1 MTFLSCSSNCIHVD
15 EDSNHPKE
23 WTLTPGQ
30 QQTVTLLFV
39 PEEPSVL
46 YHGEVMFQNVTD
58 LNKSTTNNQQKK
70 DESSDVLIVN
80 ARGYG
85 GSSNLIIT
93 THLEDHEE
101 REEDVSDTKEL
112 EFGLCS
118 MGTSTVK
125 CIAIE
130 NVGLLESNYTLSL
143 SDSIN
148 ASNHFYLQNGERG
161 KLKGTIQGKSK
172 IIVNVVYDLTTHVQ
186 PIANKETANK
196 EIANQETANKET
208 AEGIKETEHV
218 KEKDNVEEEED
229 VSNDREYHTTVL
241 LQWSPVVNGTL
252 IKDTSLSL
260 HGGVG
265 YVNVMSDKNA
275 IDYGTMFVKQYKTKR
290 ITLTN
295 YGNTSTTIT
304 ATMDSSH
311 KKDR

>member
-1 MTFLSCSSNCIHVD
+1 
-15 EDSNHPKE
+15 
-23 WTLTPGQ
+23 
-30 QQTVTLLFV
+30 
-39 PEEPSVL
+39 
-46 YHGEVMFQNVTD
+46 
-58 LNKSTTNNQQKK
+58 
-70 DESSDVLIVN
+70 
-80 ARGYG
+80 
-85 GSSNLIIT
+85 
-93 THLEDHEE
+93 
-101 REEDVSDTKEL
+101 
-112 EFGLCS
+112 
-118 MGTSTVK
+118 
-125 CIAIE
+125 
-130 NVGLLESNYTLSL
+130 LSL

-148 ASNHFYLQNGERG
+148 SANHFYLQNGERG

-196 EIANQETANKET
+196 KTADKET
-208 AEGIKETEHV
+208 AEGVKETEHV
-218 KEKDNVEEEED
+218 KEEDNVEEEED
-229 VSNDREYHTTVL
+229 VSNDREYHTTML
-241 LQWSPVVNGTL
+241 LLWSPVVNGTL

-311 KKDR
+311 KK